1 LTFELPRAARVLF
14 VVKQVSPVC
23 KVADRFVVRGHAG
36 LNRIR
41 FPRRASGPQ
50 LDPGTYRITARTP
63 AGRLVSRETIV
74 VVDSR
79 APTRAQ
85 LAEARNS
92 NVCSSADRLA
102 SGASGSPGASNTSS
116 GPSPQGEAPSS
127 TGQPS
132 ASGPGGRPN
141 VSGAV
146 LGTSVE
152 KAARAASPIFLAL
165 LLVSILLLGIASLP
179 GMVLPAS
186 RANELIAQH
195 RVEIAGLGAAAF
207 LAVVLAFLLG

>member
-1 LTFELPRAARVLF
+1 MVF
-14 VVKQVSPVC
+14 VVMQVSPAC

-41 FPRRASGPQ
+41 FPRRASGLQ
-50 LDPGTYRITARTP
+50 LDPGTYRITARTR

-74 VVDSR
+74 VVDRR

-85 LAEARNS
+85 LAEARSS
-92 NVCSSADRLA
+92 NFCSSADRLA
-102 SGASGSPGASNTSS
+102 SAATGAPGASNLSAA
-116 GPSPQGEAPSS
+116 SPQGQAPSS
-127 TGQPS
+127 TGQRS
-132 ASGPGGRPN
+132 ASGPGERPN

-152 KAARAASPIFLAL
+152 KAARALSPIFLAL
-165 LLVSILLLGIASLP
+165 LAVAIFLLGIASLP
-179 GMVLPAS
+179 GMALPAS